1 MLLTTINQTWL
12 DTVKTLIN
20 QGDEAAPRGMKIKE
34 VLACQTI
41 VPMTEPVLTL
51 KQRKLGYHFMP
62 GEAYWII
69 SGDDRV
75 KTIERYS
82 KSIAKFS
89 DDGQKFFGSY
99 GIKIREQ
106 INYVV
111 DKLAHDLD
119 SRQAVINIWRESPE
133 KTNDVPCTISAQWI
147 VRNNTLCCIDTMRS
161 SDIWLG
167 WPYDI
172 FNFSMV
178 SAFIALKLREEY
190 GIKLDLGWIALNA
203 GSQHLYKNNFE
214 AAQKCL
220 ENDEQFTI
228 ESLDLDEFDGPYDL
242 LNHLYN
248 VANDKQDNHK
258 FLKELY

>member
-1 MLLTTINQTWL
+1 MLTTINKAWL

-20 QGDEAAPRGMKIKE
+20 QGDEASPRGMKIKE
-34 VLACQTI
+34 ILACQTV
-41 VPMTEPVLTL
+41 VPMTEPVLSI
-51 KQRKLGYHFMP
+51 KERKLGYRFMP

-82 KSIAKFS
+82 KSIAHFS
-89 DDGQKFFGSY
+89 DDGQKFFGAY
-99 GIKIREQ
+99 GTKIREQ

-111 DKLAHDLD
+111 DKLAQDLD
-119 SRQAVINIWRESPE
+119 SRQAVINIWRESPG

-147 VRNNTLCCIDTMRS
+147 IRNNTLLCIDTMRS

-172 FNFSMV
+172 FNFSMI

-190 GIKLDLGWIALNA
+190 GIKVNLGWIALNA
-203 GSQHLYKNNFE
+203 GSQHLYEVNWPS
-214 AAQKCL
+214 ARVCL
-220 ENDEQFTI
+220 SDNEQF
-228 ESLDLDEFDGPYDL
+228 EVEPLDLDEFDGPYDL

-248 VANDKQDNHK
+248 VANRKPDNHK